1 MCALR
6 LKQMILTPLN
16 GRKIPIKMKRL
27 FLLSLLALTV
37 LVMPA
42 QQKRTGTKAKT
53 TAQTRKTSTARKKAP
68 AKKTTTKKKATSRKK
83 ATAKKDTYS
92 NASIRGL
99 QKQRSQIQ
107 QKIKQQEKALR
118 ANQADVKKRLQN
130 LMVINTEIGERQK
143 NINNIQKD
151 ITHIESNMDILK
163 AQLETLEKQ
172 LAERKAR
179 YIKSMSFVTRQ
190 HTFQDR
196 LMFILS
202 AHDFSQMYRRM
213 RFVREYAAYQ
223 RVQGE
228 AVKAKQAQVDEKH
241 RQLVTVRGHKSNLLA
256 KGEQERKVLEG
267 QQTEQKNV
275 VASLQKQQKT
285 IQQVI
290 AQQRKKDEQL
300 NAEIDRQIAIEVE
313 KARKRAAEEAR
324 KKAQAEAAR
333 KRAVELARKKAQAEA
348 EARENARRI
357 AEAKAREQR
366 LKEAAEQASAKQRAR
381 AEQAAREAEADRE
394 AAERK
399 AEADARRNK
408 KEIESVREDVQEMSL
423 MTSVDRKLS
432 GSFEANRGRLPMPI
446 TGSYRVVSHF
456 GQYNVEGLKGV
467 KLDNKGINILGQPG
481 ARARSIYDGEV
492 SAVFGFSGSMVVMVR
507 HGSYISVYC
516 NLSSVSVSRGQK
528 VSTRQALGTV
538 GRDNILQFQLRHNM
552 SKLNP
557 ESWIGR

>member
-53 TAQTRKTSTARKKAP
+53 TAQMRKTSTARKKAP
-68 AKKTTTKKKATSRKK
+68 VKKTTTKKKTTSRKK

-267 QQTEQKNV
+267 RQTEQQNV

-446 TGSYRVVSHF
+446 TGAYRVVSHF

-538 GRDNILQFQLRHNM
+538 GRDNILQCQLRHKM

>member
-1 MCALR
+1 M
-6 LKQMILTPLN
+6 
-16 GRKIPIKMKRL
+16 
-27 FLLSLLALTV
+27 
-37 LVMPA
+37 
-42 QQKRTGTKAKT
+42 
-53 TAQTRKTSTARKKAP
+53 
-68 AKKTTTKKKATSRKK
+68 
-83 ATAKKDTYS
+83 
-92 NASIRGL
+92 
-99 QKQRSQIQ
+99 
-107 QKIKQQEKALR
+107 
-118 ANQADVKKRLQN
+118 
-130 LMVINTEIGERQK
+130 
-143 NINNIQKD
+143 
-151 ITHIESNMDILK
+151 
-163 AQLETLEKQ
+163 
-172 LAERKAR
+172 
-179 YIKSMSFVTRQ
+179 
-190 HTFQDR
+190 
-196 LMFILS
+196 
-202 AHDFSQMYRRM
+202 
-213 RFVREYAAYQ
+213 
-223 RVQGE
+223 
-228 AVKAKQAQVDEKH
+228 KAKQAQVDEKH

-267 QQTEQKNV
+267 RQTEQQNV

-348 EARENARRI
+348 EARENAQRI

-408 KEIESVREDVQEMSL
+408 KEIESAREDVQEMSL

-446 TGSYRVVSHF
+446 TGAYRVVSHF